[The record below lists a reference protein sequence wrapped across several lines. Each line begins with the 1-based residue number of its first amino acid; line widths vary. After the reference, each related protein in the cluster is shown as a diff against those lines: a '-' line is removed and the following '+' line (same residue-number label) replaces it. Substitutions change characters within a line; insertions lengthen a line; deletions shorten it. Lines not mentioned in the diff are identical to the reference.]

1 MNKYSTTQFGDKYS
15 DFLDIIKKRDT
26 YTIQDSDNSI
36 NNYLIYD
43 KLKFEN
49 IFADYILKN
58 ENQSVSVEYQLYE
71 NNKVVSS
78 VIILKMNPIYKTEI
92 FKEEEKYLL
101 IIF

>member
-15 DFLDIIKKRDT
+15 DFLDIIKKRDA

-78 VIILKMNPIYKTEI
+78 VIIIKNESNI
-92 FKEEEKYLL
+92 
-101 IIF
+101 